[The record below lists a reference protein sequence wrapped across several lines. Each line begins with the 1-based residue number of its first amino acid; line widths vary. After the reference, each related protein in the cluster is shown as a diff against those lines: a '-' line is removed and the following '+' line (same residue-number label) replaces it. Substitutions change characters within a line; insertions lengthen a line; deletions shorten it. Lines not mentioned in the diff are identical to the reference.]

1 MGTTG
6 ALLVAQALA
15 VAVAVALALA
25 LWIVLRRAGRL
36 IAETRQIDVF
46 RRAIDDIVER
56 GGTSLDGVTARI
68 DAVRRHTLPAE
79 ALAENLVAASDAVAR
94 YADEARAIRGPRGS
108 TDIRDALVAELERA
122 SRALEMVEHG
132 RSILTSARVG
142 GRELEAQTS
151 IKRGY
156 LNLIHAREAMIRHA
170 ARAAELE
177 VSEDVR
183 WFQRRQT

>member
-1 MGTTG
+1 
-6 ALLVAQALA
+6 

-25 LWIVLRRAGRL
+25 VWIVLRRASRL
-36 IAETRQIDVF
+36 IAETRQIDGF
-46 RRAIDDIVER
+46 RRAVDDLVER
-56 GGTSLDGVTARI
+56 VGTSLDGLTSRI

-79 ALAENLVAASDAVAR
+79 ALADNLIAATDAVER

-108 TDIRDALVAELERA
+108 AHIRDAIVAELERA
-122 SRALEMVEHG
+122 ARAIEMVEHG

-142 GRELEAQTS
+142 GRELEAQTA

-156 LNLIHAREAMIRHA
+156 LNLIHAREAIVRHG
-170 ARAAELE
+170 ARTVELE

-183 WFQRRQT
+183 WFQRRET